1 MFSRVWPDST
11 HLTYTLEKVVVVVPW
26 AAGRP
31 GVACPGPACYWGAVS
46 SLGPGLPFGGP
57 LGLWVC
63 VLLWCVATVCGLQ
76 GLSSLDRVTPSALR
90 PFQLSTGAS

>member
-46 SLGPGLPFGGP
+46 SLGPGLPLG
-57 LGLWVC
+57 GLWAYGCACFSGV
-63 VLLWCVATVCGLQ
+63 WPQCVAC
-76 GLSSLDRVTPSALR
+76 RVSA
-90 PFQLSTGAS
+90 PWTG